1 MLPWLFE
8 GGTREEQRARRPRV
22 LLRARGRRE
31 RDAVCGALDVLPGTV
46 RRIGR
51 CGLAP
56 RCVEPVV
63 HEAIGQP
70 FRSIGQESER
80 SIVFVRE
87 RKGHEG
93 HLSLGAKLS
102 EKDDESVEFIRSRHR
117 HQLNHLELSKKR
129 FRLLVETL
137 GISPLTRVGELKQ
150 RSEERRVG
158 KECRSRWSPYH

>member
-8 GGTREEQRARRPRV
+8 GGTREEQRARGPRV
-22 LLRARGRRE
+22 LLKARGRRE

-80 SIVFVRE
+80 N
-87 RKGHEG
+87 G
-93 HLSLGAKLS
+93 
-102 EKDDESVEFIRSRHR
+102 
-117 HQLNHLELSKKR
+117 
-129 FRLLVETL
+129 
-137 GISPLTRVGELKQ
+137 
-150 RSEERRVG
+150 RSEEHTSELQSLAYLV
-158 KECRSRWSPYH
+158 CRLLLEKKKKKMYTST

>member
-8 GGTREEQRARRPRV
+8 GGTREEQRARGPRV

-80 SIVFVRE
+80 SFALVGK

-93 HLSLGAKLS
+93 QFFLGANLL
-102 EKDDESVEFIRSRHR
+102 EKADSSVEYR
-117 HQLNHLELSKKR
+117 
-129 FRLLVETL
+129 
-137 GISPLTRVGELKQ
+137 
-150 RSEERRVG
+150 
-158 KECRSRWSPYH
+158 